1 MSTEP
6 SITRHDSA
14 EPGNEI
20 PNSFVPKTGERD
32 PVPASLVDQ
41 TKSEIRQLVA
51 EITELSQ
58 ANLSDQAF
66 FEGFLN
72 RVTTALAAAGGAVW
86 LNDPHSD
93 QLRLEYQINVPPTC
107 LPADS
112 RAQPHDLLLKQV
124 ASAGSIQL
132 VPPQS
137 GSGRSSSPGNPCE
150 FLLIFSPIRVE
161 QRVVGLLEIFQR
173 PGADPATQNGYLRFA
188 SQVCELAS
196 KFFQYKKL
204 RSLSEQQELWQNLEP
219 FVETIHRGL
228 DIEQTVYHI
237 ANESRR
243 FIGCDRVSVALQQ
256 GNACHVRAVS
266 GLDSIERRADQV
278 KKLGGLASVV
288 NLSGEPLWYDGD
300 ADALPPQIRQPLD
313 DYIALAHPRM
323 LAIIPLLEVNP
334 KNDPPGSQPA
344 ATQPIGALVIE
355 QLKESRVDHALQR
368 RTDVVVQHS
377 QTALTNAIRYHRVF
391 LLPVWQMLGRVRDRF
406 RSDRRAK
413 TLTCLGL
420 AAGLLAFFT
429 LMPFPFHVGSS
440 GQLMPQSQHQVFAQV
455 DGVLQEIF
463 VSEEN
468 LQEVQAGQVLARMTN
483 NDLMVQI
490 QNLQGQINQMREQR
504 RKFERAMHERMEP
517 IDDIMIEGERIK
529 TEQAEISLRRELDL
543 KLEQARKLEI
553 LCPANGQI
561 TNWKVRQNLLGRP
574 VEKGQALMTIVDP
587 ETTWQV
593 ELEVP
598 ERRMGHLIKR
608 LQQNDESPTVEFT
621 LASFPGRRFVGKL
634 KSVDLKMEV
643 YSDAGNSALALVE
656 FDNEQ
661 VPIGLLRSGTR
672 ASANIH
678 CGTES
683 IGYVWFHEFFET
695 VQATYMKWF

>member
-1 MSTEP
+1 
-6 SITRHDSA
+6 
-14 EPGNEI
+14 
-20 PNSFVPKTGERD
+20 
-32 PVPASLVDQ
+32 
-41 TKSEIRQLVA
+41 
-51 EITELSQ
+51 
-58 ANLSDQAF
+58 
-66 FEGFLN
+66 
-72 RVTTALAAAGGAVW
+72 
-86 LNDPHSD
+86 
-93 QLRLEYQINVPPTC
+93 
-107 LPADS
+107 
-112 RAQPHDLLLKQV
+112 
-124 ASAGSIQL
+124 
-132 VPPQS
+132 
-137 GSGRSSSPGNPCE
+137 
-150 FLLIFSPIRVE
+150 
-161 QRVVGLLEIFQR
+161 
-173 PGADPATQNGYLRFA
+173 
-188 SQVCELAS
+188 
-196 KFFQYKKL
+196 
-204 RSLSEQQELWQNLEP
+204 
-219 FVETIHRGL
+219 
-228 DIEQTVYHI
+228 
-237 ANESRR
+237 
-243 FIGCDRVSVALQQ
+243 
-256 GNACHVRAVS
+256 
-266 GLDSIERRADQV
+266 
-278 KKLGGLASVV
+278 
-288 NLSGEPLWYDGD
+288 
-300 ADALPPQIRQPLD
+300 
-313 DYIALAHPRM
+313 
-323 LAIIPLLEVNP
+323 
-334 KNDPPGSQPA
+334 
-344 ATQPIGALVIE
+344 
-355 QLKESRVDHALQR
+355 
-368 RTDVVVQHS
+368 
-377 QTALTNAIRYHRVF
+377 
-391 LLPVWQMLGRVRDRF
+391 
-406 RSDRRAK
+406 
-413 TLTCLGL
+413 
-420 AAGLLAFFT
+420 
-429 LMPFPFHVGSS
+429 MPFPFHVGSS